1 MRYRTAAPADEPALH
16 ALWAAA
22 FPDAATVV
30 ALWGRDPG
38 RHSRTFVAED
48 DGGRL
53 VSVLHY
59 LPRPIRSAT
68 GRPQRVGCLGSV
80 ATHPDARGQGHVRH
94 LLAAAVAAM
103 TADGCA
109 WSLLFTATPR
119 VYEGAGWRSFAA
131 PGWSG
136 PVTDRAPHPGAAAVR
151 PSTRADLPALRAL
164 RDGFDAVRPLTTVRG
179 ADDWEH
185 RVPVWYA
192 APAQILVAEDSGHG
206 GSGRNPEP
214 GAPLFP
220 GGPGGPGGPGEPG
233 EPGRLDRAGQL
244 GRAGRLPSLAAPFA
258 PSGRP
263 LGFAVL
269 RRPAPD
275 QVELAEIA
283 LAPGR
288 EEDAAGAL
296 LSAAA
301 VRARAAGAT
310 SATVRLPA
318 EPAVVGAL
326 PHLLA
331 ESVPEATHY
340 GMARPVLAPA
350 AEVLATVTAPGA
362 FHWYGDSF

>member
-1 MRYRTAAPADEPALH
+1 MRYRTAAPADEPGLH

-22 FPDAATVV
+22 FPDAATVI

-38 RHSRTFVAED
+38 RHARTFLAED
-48 DGGRL
+48 DRGRP
-53 VSVLHY
+53 VSALHY

-80 ATHPDARGQGHVRH
+80 ATHPDARGRGHVRH
-94 LLAAAVAAM
+94 LLAAAVDAM
-103 TADGCA
+103 TAGGCA

-119 VYEGAGWRSFAA
+119 VYESAGWRTFAA

-136 PVTDRAPHPGAAAVR
+136 PLAERAPHPGAAAVR

-164 RDGFDAVRPLTTVRG
+164 RDGFDATRPLTTVRS

-185 RVPVWYA
+185 RVPVRYA
-192 APAQILVAEDSGHG
+192 PPACVLVAEDG
-206 GSGRNPEP
+206 
-214 GAPLFP
+214 
-220 GGPGGPGGPGEPG
+220 
-233 EPGRLDRAGQL
+233 
-244 GRAGRLPSLAAPFA
+244 GRAGH
-258 PSGRP
+258 SGSP

-269 RRPAPD
+269 RHPAPG
-275 QVELAEIA
+275 EAEIAEMA

-288 EEDAAGAL
+288 EAAGAAAL

-301 VRARAAGAT
+301 IRARAAGAT
-310 SATVRLPA
+310 TAAVRLPA

-326 PHLLA
+326 PYLLA
-331 ESVPEATHY
+331 ETRPATTHY
-340 GMARPVLAPA
+340 GMARPVLTPA

-362 FHWYGDSF
+362 VHWYGDSF